1 MVILGIVSDSS
12 LRLKWLC
19 CCQWLSSIS
28 KIVVHPSVVMWSKIE
43 MVALKT
49 KESIKEVL
57 DYHGLMAIGMAA
69 VLDTGRRQ
77 NTIMVM
83 VRGW

>member
-1 MVILGIVSDSS
+1 
-12 LRLKWLC
+12 
-19 CCQWLSSIS
+19 
-28 KIVVHPSVVMWSKIE
+28 MWSKIE

-77 NTIMVM
+77 NIIMVM